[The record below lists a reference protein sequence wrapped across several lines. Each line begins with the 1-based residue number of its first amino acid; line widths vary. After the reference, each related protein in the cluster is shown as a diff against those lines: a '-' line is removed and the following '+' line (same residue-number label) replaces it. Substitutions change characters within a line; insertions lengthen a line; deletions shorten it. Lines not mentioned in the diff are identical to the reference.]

1 MIIVYIVFEFHCSK
15 IVIEIYSSFWFYFLL
30 SFNVYFTPPFKMKN
44 IGGRENKMK
53 FEFLLF
59 FFYKRISVVSGFKL
73 SSNLV
78 IFKFFASYQLKN
90 KIFFSVY
97 LLFIIDR
104 PVFTVSFWNVNFA
117 FERRHIFSELN
128 PY

>member
-15 IVIEIYSSFWFYFLL
+15 IVIEIYSSFWFYFPL
-30 SFNVYFTPPFKMKN
+30 SFNVYLTPPFKMKN